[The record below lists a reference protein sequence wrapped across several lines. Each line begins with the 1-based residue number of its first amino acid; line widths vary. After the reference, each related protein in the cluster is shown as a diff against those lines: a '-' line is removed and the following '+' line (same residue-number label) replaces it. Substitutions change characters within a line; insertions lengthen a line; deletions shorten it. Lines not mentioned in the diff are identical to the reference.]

1 MLGIFYM
8 LDRSIKCVSDGKDI
22 NIFSSRE
29 CESWRLRLKDEVVL
43 FYLDFYCIFR
53 GSCLYNSAFPII
65 FHANF
70 EFFAIRRR
78 PRAFSPCIISPVPL
92 SVDFLPSQENIVSF
106 SFIIILMID
115 STFISVWI
123 NASSSSFFFTSFSV
137 SFKFPS
143 ISICI
148 NSSTINP
155 PLLSSSFI
163 GVQITSRTFSFSVT
177 DSLNEIS
184 LICISIP
191 RKIYSFSSQCSI
203 YILPN
208 LKISQSIIIFFC
220 YFISQSRHSL
230 CPFFE
235 LQSSDLDNVSCF
247 LKSFPVLINRLSIDF
262 LKLINIDLCEVH
274 LF

>member
-1 MLGIFYM
+1 MLSIFHM
-8 LDRSIKCVSDGKDI
+8 LDRSIKCVSDGKGI
-22 NIFSSRE
+22 KLSSSRE
-29 CESWRLRLKDEVVL
+29 CEPWRLRLKDEVVL
-43 FYLDFYCIFR
+43 FYLDFYCVFR
-53 GSCLYNSAFPII
+53 GSYLYNSAFPII

-163 GVQITSRTFSFSVT
+163 GVQITSRTFSFSVS

-184 LICISIP
+184 LICMSIP

-203 YILPN
+203 YILPKPHN
-208 LKISQSIIIFFC
+208 TSVIFN
-220 YFISQSRHSL
+220 FISQSSHPL

-235 LQSSDLDNVSCF
+235 LQSSDLDNVSFF
-247 LKSFPVLINRLSIDF
+247 LKSLPVLINCLSIDF
-262 LKLINIDLCEVH
+262 LKLIDIDLCEVH
-274 LF
+274 LL